1 MVSGS
6 TASPCLRSIV
16 LLRRDEAKAAE
27 ANEWKSTSTEQRAV
41 GQQEQAAL
49 DPMNLASNRKTRCSD
64 TMTLPHC
71 VIPMG
76 GAHNFIGTVAGKK
89 LAEPC
94 AQRANRRGGGHL
106 PFPEVRACA
115 SAPTQCG
122 SCGGCP
128 PHLRLRNSPAAADHR
143 AVERRAPGLKPQ
155 QKAASQDMPLI
166 YAFQVCTW
174 CFTTSSIA
182 FVAQQKQAERNYN
195 ACISLC

>member
-1 MVSGS
+1 MISDS
-6 TASPCLRSIV
+6 TASPCLRNIV
-16 LLRRDEAKAAE
+16 LLRRDKARAAE
-27 ANEWKSTSTEQRAV
+27 ANERKSASGEREAID
-41 GQQEQAAL
+41 QQEQAAL
-49 DPMNLASNRKTRCSD
+49 NPANLASNRKTRCSD

-71 VIPMG
+71 VIPLG

-143 AVERRAPGLKPQ
+143 AVGRRAPDPIVIQKP
-155 QKAASQDMPLI
+155 A
-166 YAFQVCTW
+166 TR
-174 CFTTSSIA
+174 T
-182 FVAQQKQAERNYN
+182 
-195 ACISLC
+195 